1 MSISPPELRELDLLV
16 AEEFLKEA
24 QARHKAYLGL
34 GPHWEK
40 RAQDNPE
47 HADHYKEQ
55 NHKLVTTSA
64 GKLAVAAAAVA
75 AAEAAIA
82 EAAVERGLSRSK
94 LGN

>member
-1 MSISPPELRELDLLV
+1 MSMSQAEAQELDLLI
-16 AEEFLKEA
+16 AEEYLHKA

-34 GPHWEK
+34 GRHWEK

-82 EAAVERGLSRSK
+82 EAAVERGPSRSK